1 LEAGKN
7 GRGKGEGVGYR
18 VMQRGSN
25 GWMDA
30 RLGMSLADGSAT
42 SVRPP
47 SLGARAPE
55 YVYTERPIL

>member
-1 LEAGKN
+1 
-7 GRGKGEGVGYR
+7 
-18 VMQRGSN
+18 
-25 GWMDA
+25 MDA